1 VVSVLALSAVDRGF
15 EPKSA
20 KLVISAFPAEH
31 AAFGCRS
38 KDWLA
43 CNQDNV
49 SQVKQHVYT

>member
-1 VVSVLALSAVDRGF
+1 MVSVLALSAVDRGF